1 MDIHNQ
7 KIEEA
12 VESSKDGSGSDS
24 SYSMTTQSHYYPKRH
39 IISAASSVVSGNSYG
54 SANSTGTSLLSMPT
68 TSTAA
73 MGGGTVAG
81 LQMQIP
87 QQQQQLPFVPKEAKV
102 GQPTSNEVTNNN
114 NALPTTLAPSAMP
127 SQPQK
132 APVTTVTSK
141 QIVLPMGAPPH
152 PVAEFLFQLTKML
165 TDNNSEY
172 IEWRNASIVV
182 HNPPVSVTMY
192 TCFPFPH
199 LCFAQYTRKHD
210 MHNIYTIGPRERH
223 FTQVL
228 SSFQLF
234 QLCKYMKAY
243 PYLYM
248 LCKSLCLLSMKTFPV

>member
-1 MDIHNQ
+1 MDVHNQ

-87 QQQQQLPFVPKEAKV
+87 QQQQQLPFVPEEAKV

-114 NALPTTLAPSAMP
+114 NALPSA
-127 SQPQK
+127 PQK

-192 TCFPFPH
+192 TCFPFSTLVFCSIH
-199 LCFAQYTRKHD
+199 TNTLFAQ
-210 MHNIYTIGPRERH
+210 
-223 FTQVL
+223 
-228 SSFQLF
+228 
-234 QLCKYMKAY
+234 
-243 PYLYM
+243 
-248 LCKSLCLLSMKTFPV
+248 